1 LYELTIAKN
10 AKIAKESKL
19 SDANCQRV
27 KIEKLDS
34 PTRIDSKN

>member
-19 SDANCQRV
+19 SDA
-27 KIEKLDS
+27 KTAKE
-34 PTRIDSKN
+34 